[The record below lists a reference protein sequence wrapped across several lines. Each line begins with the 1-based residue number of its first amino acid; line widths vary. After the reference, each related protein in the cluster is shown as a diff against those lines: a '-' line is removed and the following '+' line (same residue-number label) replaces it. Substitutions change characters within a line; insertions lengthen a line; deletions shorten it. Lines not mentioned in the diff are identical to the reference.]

1 MSLKDIRSEL
11 TSELNAIIEDTVEDE
26 IFDMVMKP
34 KHYNTG
40 QFETYDIIVDV
51 LGKYDAISYCR
62 GNVLKYMLHRLWNKG
77 DPIENARKAQ
87 WYLEKMIELMKAT
100 EGTNW

>member
-11 TSELNAIIEDTVEDE
+11 TAELNAMIEDTVEDE
-26 IFDMVMKP
+26 IFDMVNKP

-51 LGKYDAISYCR
+51 LGEYDAISYCR

-87 WYLEKMIELMKAT
+87 WYLEKMIELMKKT
-100 EGTNW
+100 EGVNW